1 MSVNDYNNFSGN
13 KYSLRA
19 KTYHMIK
26 RIDFIS
32 SHLGALGDLLVTTW
46 LGLILTILVLA
57 TGVALIGHAIFANSM
72 ATIVVN
78 IPAIILIIIG
88 TILISLNTVVTNPA
102 MGLQVIVSLKF
113 LNKRIRNGSSKKSP
127 IDFKPFKFVAGLP
140 DKDIVETVT
149 DNPKWYLVSYR
160 VRGSVSPITFT
171 DDLQTLAGLKQQL
184 LTNMERDTVLSTVNS
199 VGKTAIKK
207 KKLPKNATKA
217 MKRKQEINHAVISNL
232 RYNQTLE
239 TIVFLASPNLDILRT
254 RQESL
259 EVSFKQGLVIGY
271 YQLKGEGLKQAVNSI
286 YGE

>member
-1 MSVNDYNNFSGN
+1 MRDYNNFSGN

-32 SHLGALGDLLVTTW
+32 NHLGSLGDLLVTTW

-57 TGVALIGHAIFANSM
+57 MGVALIGHAIFANSM
-72 ATIVVN
+72 ATAIAN
-78 IPAIILIIIG
+78 IPAMILILIG

-113 LNKRIRNGSSKKSP
+113 LNKRVRNRGEKNSL
-127 IDFKPFKFVAGLP
+127 IDFKPFKFVDGISDL
-140 DKDIVETVT
+140 DIIETVNEKSKT
-149 DNPKWYLVSYR
+149 YLVAYR

-171 DDLQTLAGLKQQL
+171 DDLQTLAGLKHQL
-184 LTNMERDTVLSTVNS
+184 LSNMERDTVLATINS

-207 KKLPKNATKA
+207 KKLPKNATKS
-217 MKRKQEINHAVISNL
+217 MKRKQEVNHAVISNL

-239 TIVFLASPNLDILRT
+239 TVVFLASPNLDVLRT

-259 EVSFKQGLVIGY
+259 EVSFKNGLVIGY
-271 YQLKGEGLKQAVNSI
+271 YQLKGEEFKSTVNSI
-286 YGE
+286 YG

>member
-1 MSVNDYNNFSGN
+1 MKVKDYNIYSGN
-13 KYSLRA
+13 KYSLRS

-72 ATIVVN
+72 ATIVAN
-78 IPAIILIIIG
+78 IPAIILILIG

-113 LNKRIRNGSSKKSP
+113 LNKRIRNGGSKKSP
-127 IDFKPFKFVAGLP
+127 IDFKPFKFVDGLQ
-140 DKDIVETVT
+140 DEDIVETVD
-149 DNPKWYLVSYR
+149 DNPKFYLVAYR
-160 VRGSVSPITFT
+160 VRGAVSPITFI

-184 LTNMERDTVLSTVNS
+184 LNNIERDTVLSTVNS

-217 MKRKQEINHAVISNL
+217 MKRKQDINHAVISNL

-239 TIVFLASPNLDILRT
+239 TIMFLASPNLDVLRT

-259 EVSFKQGLVIGY
+259 EVSFTQGLVIGY
-271 YQLKGEGLKQAVNSI
+271 YQLKGEELKKAVNSI

>member
-1 MSVNDYNNFSGN
+1 M
-13 KYSLRA
+13 
-19 KTYHMIK
+19 
-26 RIDFIS
+26 
-32 SHLGALGDLLVTTW
+32 
-46 LGLILTILVLA
+46 GLILTILVLA
-57 TGVALIGHAIFANSM
+57 MGIALIGHAIFANSM
-72 ATIVVN
+72 ATVVAN
-78 IPAIILIIIG
+78 IPAIILILIG
-88 TILISLNTVVTNPA
+88 TILISLNSVVTNPA

-113 LNKRIRNGSSKKSP
+113 LNKRMRNGGTKKSP
-127 IDFKPFKFVAGLP
+127 IDFKPFKFVDGLS
-140 DKDIVETVT
+140 DQEIMETVT
-149 DNPKWYLVSYR
+149 DNQKSYLVSYR

-217 MKRKQEINHAVISNL
+217 MKRKQDINHAVISNL

-286 YGE
+286 FGE